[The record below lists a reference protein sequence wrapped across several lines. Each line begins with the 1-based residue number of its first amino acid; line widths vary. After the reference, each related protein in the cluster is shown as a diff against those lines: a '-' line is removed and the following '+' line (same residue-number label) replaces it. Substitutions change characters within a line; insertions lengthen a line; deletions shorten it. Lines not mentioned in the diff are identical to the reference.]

1 MAVDSIRESDD
12 HPSICCLDGRFEEW
26 GTQNSNHV
34 AHGSF
39 FSIIEIGPRDLKFWI
54 KERRLQSFHASQ
66 RRTLCGD
73 CGKKA
78 EYDSSAVVGV
88 RKEVGLA
95 SRPCGQQAITGL
107 GFVKRARIEEE
118 NRRMLRQQH
127 DFRRAAD
134 IVTDALM
141 VFEEVEAIA
150 VIGSVAKSLWKEV
163 PRFSEFR
170 RAGIE
175 VWHECKDLD
184 LAVWISSQ
192 LRLGALR
199 RARDVALRK
208 AYESGKGPS
217 TANHQVEIFLI
228 EPGTDKYLGRLCNFN
243 ECPKGKVDCRVPGC
257 GAVPFNKCVDGFV
270 PHADLLASA
279 SYAML
284 YQRGAGRLRSALDL
298 PAAGEASGPRRD

>member
-1 MAVDSIRESDD
+1 MKRAEI
-12 HPSICCLDGRFEEW
+12 EE
-26 GTQNSNHV
+26 QN
-34 AHGSF
+34 
-39 FSIIEIGPRDLKFWI
+39 
-54 KERRLQSFHASQ
+54 RRL
-66 RRTLCGD
+66 
-73 CGKKA
+73 
-78 EYDSSAVVGV
+78 
-88 RKEVGLA
+88 
-95 SRPCGQQAITGL
+95 
-107 GFVKRARIEEE
+107 
-118 NRRMLRQQH
+118 LRQQY

-134 IVTDALM
+134 IVTNALM
-141 VFEEVEAIA
+141 TFDEVEAIA

-192 LRLGALR
+192 HRLGALR
-199 RARDVALRK
+199 RARDLALREG
-208 AYESGKGPS
+208 YESGKGPS

-228 EPGTDKYLGRLCNFN
+228 EPGTGRYLGRLCNFN
-243 ECPKGKVDCRVPGC
+243 ECPKGKPQCRVPGC

-284 YQRGAGRLRSALDL
+284 YKRGAGRLRSALDL
-298 PAAGEASGPRRD
+298 PGTDDAISS